1 MLDDT
6 LNFFLL
12 KIFSGDYILL
22 RASQVALVVKNPPA
36 NVGDIRDV
44 GSILGLEDP
53 REQEMATHSSIFAEE
68 SHGQRNLLGNSPWG
82 HKELGMTKR
91 THTYSII
98 MVIFLIVENVNKV
111 APGWKLIG

>member
-6 LNFFLL
+6 LNFCLL

-53 REQEMATHSSIFAEE
+53 WEQEMATHSSIFAEE

-82 HKELGMTKR
+82 HKESGMTKH

-111 APGWKLIG
+111 APGWRLIG